1 MPALRLQRFSSF
13 RAFEHPGYFPV
24 WAGALV
30 SNIGT
35 WMETLALGV
44 YVTEVTGKAEWTGG
58 VAALSYLPGLLLSP
72 LGGALADRFDRRL
85 YLAAGT
91 VGQMLLAA
99 VLTVLAFTHHLSVPL
114 VAVAAFLNGGISLL
128 AGPAFSALL
137 SELVPAKDMHSALSL
152 NSAQFNLGRVIGP
165 LLATLVLAAG
175 GIAWALLINTLSF
188 VAVLVAL
195 WKLRPTQS
203 SGPVVLKG
211 LWKVLWADIARGVN
225 VARRD
230 AGIRLV
236 ILSTLAIAI
245 LVAPFIGLVPVFAIR
260 VFGQGASATSLLVTC
275 QGAGAVL
282 AAVAAGVLVD
292 AYGRKRV
299 LEGVMVLL
307 GGVAALYWLAPSL
320 IWAAVGIF
328 FLGAIYMT
336 CLTGIHTVCQTRAP
350 AELRARIS
358 SLYGMVLNGGY
369 ALGVWLQGALADR
382 VGVRFVT
389 VCSAVLFLALV
400 VTLRLLRPHSF
411 DATEA

>member
-1 MPALRLQRFSSF
+1 VPALRLQRFSSF

-72 LGGALADRFDRRL
+72 LGGALADRFDRRM
-85 YLAAGT
+85 YLAVGT

-114 VAVAAFLNGGISLL
+114 VAVVAFLNGSISLL
-128 AGPAFSALL
+128 AGPAFSAL
-137 SELVPAKDMHSALSL
+137 
-152 NSAQFNLGRVIGP
+152 QFNLGRVIGP

-188 VAVLVAL
+188 LAVLVAL
-195 WKLRPTQS
+195 WKLGPQRR

-211 LWKVLWADIARGVN
+211 LWKVLRADIARGVN
-225 VARRD
+225 VARTD
-230 AGIRLV
+230 AGISLV
-236 ILSTLAIAI
+236 ITSTLVIAI

-260 VFGQGASATSLLVTC
+260 VFGQGASATSLLVTS
-275 QGAGAVL
+275 QGAGAVA

-292 AYGRKRV
+292 AFGRKRV
-299 LEGVMVLL
+299 LEGVMLLL
-307 GGVAALYWLAPSL
+307 GLVAALYWLAPTL
-320 IWAAVGIF
+320 VWAAVGIF
-328 FLGAIYMT
+328 FLGASYMT

-389 VCSAVLFLALV
+389 VSSAVLFLALV